1 MASTTRKSPTLRK
14 SKESSP
20 RWKDALPS
28 REDLQKLKKTAL
40 IRAAGQAF
48 KAKGFHNT
56 SLDDVAEALNVTKAA
71 LYYYVKGKRELLF
84 ETQTLAL
91 DMGDIAL
98 EEGRYGKTG
107 LEKLERTIGRF
118 IVLVTDDFV
127 SHAFVS
133 ALDDMLPEHQEIVR
147 KRRRAFDLRI
157 REYIQEGIEDGSI
170 APCEPKLAVAWLM
183 GSINW
188 IPSWFNPEGD
198 CGPEAIAEVFV
209 NFMSHGLATGSA
221 KIRTRPR
228 KTSVKAA

>member
-1 MASTTRKSPTLRK
+1 MRKPRQRPPGAK
-14 SKESSP
+14 HGRSSVATGP
-20 RWKDALPS
+20 VGEPDRRLGEPNCPKCGRSGRSRRWA
-28 REDLQKLKKTAL
+28 Q
-40 IRAAGQAF
+40 Q
-48 KAKGFHNT
+48 
-56 SLDDVAEALNVTKAA
+56 
-71 LYYYVKGKRELLF
+71 
-84 ETQTLAL
+84 
-91 DMGDIAL
+91 
-98 EEGRYGKTG
+98 
-107 LEKLERTIGRF
+107 
-118 IVLVTDDFV
+118 
-127 SHAFVS
+127 
-133 ALDDMLPEHQEIVR
+133 IVR